1 MGARRLACA
10 VAAVQAQV
18 DVGAAAGQLAVRA
31 AVREVVVR
39 AAGAVVVQAQA
50 DVGAV
55 AVPPAQ
61 QGAARLVVQGAAR
74 LVVLGAARLV
84 VQVDVGAAAGR
95 LAQQGAGWVVSA
107 RRGGRS
113 DRLKSRL
120 PSAQVQCLQ
129 DIAERGLHVAHF
141 DTHEGVF
148 VEVLKVDAVA
158 FA

>member
-1 MGARRLACA
+1 M
-10 VAAVQAQV
+10 AAVQAQV

-31 AVREVVVR
+31 AVREVR

-61 QGAARLVVQGAAR
+61 QGPAR

-84 VQVDVGAAAGR
+84 VQVDVGAAAGQ

-107 RRGGRS
+107 RRRGRS

-141 DTHEGVF
+141 DTHKGVF
-148 VEVLKVDAVA
+148 VEILKVDAVA